1 MRILA
6 VLPENE
12 LAPEALKHV
21 FRRSLRCGGM
31 VPGKI
36 SNAVLAK
43 GISLYEG
50 SLIIGAKAMSNE

>member
-6 VLPENE
+6 TLPENE

-50 SLIIGAKAMSNE
+50 SPIIVRKQ